1 MTPMATANLNF
12 CTAKARAVFGAV
24 LFGPIRPPSFIFI
37 TKRYYVVHLLAACI
51 YPKRKRIRSRS
62 CTRIII
68 YSLSGLS
75 RTVDGWMVWMAPD
88 IPPRIMSPEWTSR
101 SFFFHLFIYLFIAI
115 RPTNY
120 YMQIYLAEFLIGS
133 NNQEMLT
140 VQEIQVDSQNFK
152 CIYLAII

>member
-37 TKRYYVVHLLAACI
+37 NKRYYVVHLLAACRM
-51 YPKRKRIRSRS
+51 YPKRRRRRSRS

-140 VQEIQVDSQNFK
+140 VQEIQVQ
-152 CIYLAII
+152 